1 MDLLKSYTVNFI
13 GWSDML
19 GFEQATIRDFLQ
31 IAELDRNS
39 WQDNR
44 NFEFI
49 PDGEHVW
56 RLWVEHGLVYTAKQE
71 VDVVGA
77 IVAFPGKSG
86 IWCLHKVFVAPE
98 HRGQGVAMQLLGYL
112 LQALDEIGADCFLTV
127 DPENDSA
134 LNLYE
139 KLGFSEKKYIKG
151 YYRPYEDRLVL
162 TRRTST

>member
-1 MDLLKSYTVNFI
+1 
-13 GWSDML
+13 ML
-19 GFEQATIRDFLQ
+19 RFEQARIRDFLQ
-31 IAELDRNS
+31 IAELDRYS
-39 WQDNR
+39 WKDNR

-56 RLWVEHGLVYTAKQE
+56 RLWVEHCIVYTAKQE

-86 IWCLHKVFVAPE
+86 IWCLHKVFVSPE
-98 HRGQGVAMQLLGYL
+98 QRGQGIATQLLGKL
-112 LQALDEIGADCFLTV
+112 VQALDEIGADCFLTV

-134 LNLYE
+134 LKLYE
-139 KLGFSEKKYIKG
+139 HWGFTEKEYVKG

-162 TRRTST
+162 TRRANS